1 MGNSARLLHILA
13 QLLAVR
19 SYLGILQLRTENLK
33 CGRVA
38 LNAVAIIPAR
48 YGSTRFPGKPLARET
63 GKFLVQHVVEQ
74 TERAK
79 CFDRVMV
86 ATDDARV
93 LNACHE
99 FGVDVAM
106 TREDHTTGT
115 DRIAEVAAGIEFT
128 DDTIFV
134 NVQGDEPE
142 LDPKALEQLVARME
156 REPECRVGTL
166 ACPFPPDID
175 PADPNRVKVVVDLN
189 GKALLFSRALIPYPR
204 STAKTQTQAGV
215 MPAGG
220 IDSGGTTAES
230 TWLLHMGVYAFRR
243 DFLLAYSSW
252 PPGRLEK
259 LEKLEQLRILE
270 RGHPIA
276 VEIVPRG
283 AEGIDT
289 PDDYARFVQRSKANP
304 DQAAGQVAT
313 DPIGNQAGG

>member
-1 MGNSARLLHILA
+1 MDCCDLGRVLHILA
-13 QLLAVR
+13 HLLAVL
-19 SYLGILQLRTENLK
+19 SYLGILQLRTETLR
-33 CGRVA
+33 CGISA

-48 YGSTRFPGKPLARET
+48 YGSTRFPGKPLACDT

-74 TERAK
+74 TERAR

-93 LNACHE
+93 LSACHE

-128 DDTIFV
+128 DETIFV

-142 LDPKALEQLVARME
+142 LDPAMLEQLVARME

-175 PADPNRVKVVVDLN
+175 PGDPNRVKVVVDLN
-189 GKALLFSRALIPYPR
+189 GRALLFSRALIPYPR
-204 STAKTQTQAGV
+204 STAKAAPTISTE
-215 MPAGG
+215 
-220 IDSGGTTAES
+220 AES
-230 TWLLHMGVYAFRR
+230 PWLLHVGVYAFRR
-243 DFLLAYSSW
+243 DFLLAFSSW

-276 VEIVPRG
+276 VEIVPHG

-289 PDDYARFVQRSKANP
+289 PDDYARFVQRVKSKS
-304 DQAAGQVAT
+304 DQAAGQVVSAS
-313 DPIGNQAGG
+313 DPMGPQTGR